1 MEGKTKNKVERQIV
15 IPGEVIAKGE
25 DYLPGEG
32 TEKVG
37 DEIIAIKYGLSEES
51 NRLIRIISLSGIYE
65 PRKGNLVIGKVENIT
80 FYGWVIDLDSPE
92 TSFLHLQEVPKYI
105 DKGGLSEVLDIGDMV
120 VAKVLD
126 VTSRGIDLTIKSRGL
141 GKIDEGIII
150 KVNSNKVPRIIGKGG
165 SMINLIKEESGCSI
179 TVGQNGLIW
188 IKGNDVEGEL
198 LVKKAII
205 FVVEKSF
212 THGLTDEL
220 KEWFKKE
227 KEKMKNN

>member
-1 MEGKTKNKVERQIV
+1 MESKTKNKIERQVV

-32 TEKVG
+32 TQKVD
-37 DEIIAIKYGLSEES
+37 DEIIAIRYGLAEES
-51 NRLIRIISLSGIYE
+51 NRLIRVISLSGIYE
-65 PRKGNLVIGKVENIT
+65 PRKGNLVIGEVENIT

-92 TSFLHLQEVPKYI
+92 TSFLHMQEVPKYI
-105 DKGGLSEVLDIGDMV
+105 NKGGLNEVFDIGDMV

-126 VTSRGIDLTIKSRGL
+126 ITSRGIDLTIKSRGL

-150 KVNSNKVPRIIGKGG
+150 KVNSNKVPRIIGKAG
-165 SMINLIKEESGCSI
+165 SMINMIKEESGCNI

-188 IKGNDVEGEL
+188 IKGNGVEDEL
-198 LVKKAII
+198 LVKKAIM
-205 FVVEKSF
+205 FVAEKSF

-220 KEWFKKE
+220 KKWFE
-227 KEKMKNN
+227 KEKKNNKK